1 MGIKGIYQ
9 EIGEGERVSLLKLA
23 AESLEKKGRPLRI
36 AIDIAI
42 WQFQNQAAQ
51 GGTNPEIRTLFYRL
65 VRLLACPV
73 EPVFVFDGP
82 YKPEIKRNKK
92 SGRGSS
98 FANAQAKRLIRLFGC
113 SMHDAPGE
121 AEAEC
126 ALLQRHGIVDV
137 VLTEDVDALMFGC
150 TRMLRRWS
158 PQSKRS
164 TVPTHVSL
172 FDTDKMELE
181 KQGLDREGMVLV
193 ALMSGGD
200 YDPNG
205 IPGCGIK
212 VAVEAAKGGFGKH
225 VCRLKAVDKEG
236 IQAWRKSLTHELR
249 TNEKGYFKRRNKALT
264 IPEDF
269 PDFKILRYY
278 THPVV
283 SPESSLN
290 EIREKVHLRREIVY
304 EDLRE
309 FTREVFGW
317 DFHVGALKFLKVISH
332 AVLTQKLL
340 ATGADS
346 NEGWV
351 KGVKGVRKDT
361 ANDLVPQIRLQHV
374 PIEVVPID
382 LSKEEDENILQGRSG
397 LALNSDDEVE
407 DQDSTEALASSK
419 KSPAPF
425 HPSECLGVW
434 TLEALARISVPSLV
448 HSAATKDLN
457 KPARRTVQTKQ
468 KKSKTGLETGMSA
481 GALNKFVRTTK
492 LGSTS
497 ARASKDILKDTPG
510 ESDDTTTPAQKTTYR
525 RLQIPSPLEPSKQ
538 PTSTL
543 ASPVR
548 QTSTSRTL
556 VSSQVTPRTPR
567 PAGGQQQAIVIT
579 SSPPCATESPPP
591 SPSPQPRARVPVA
604 QKVSSMVHT
613 IPASSDSSQKLK
625 DTVGSFGRTRPPASF
640 PSSQPSKLKQTSM
653 DMFTKKSKNT
663 SSSLPPLT
671 KHPPSPPKHQGR
683 PQATFDDDFDSDSS
697 SGLAPLSSLIT
708 DAPVSPNKRLQRSAP
723 PNRSTTPSP
732 APARKKKLLIPM
744 ASAVGFFEEVE
755 VEAEKRDELV
765 ARETAALERRGVR
778 AKIIRVSDIGF
789 IDLTQDDD

>member
-1 MGIKGIYQ
+1 
-9 EIGEGERVSLLKLA
+9 
-23 AESLEKKGRPLRI
+23 
-36 AIDIAI
+36 
-42 WQFQNQAAQ
+42 
-51 GGTNPEIRTLFYRL
+51 
-65 VRLLACPV
+65 
-73 EPVFVFDGP
+73 
-82 YKPEIKRNKK
+82 
-92 SGRGSS
+92 
-98 FANAQAKRLIRLFGC
+98 LFGC
-113 SMHDAPGE
+113 NIHDAPGE

-126 ALLQRHGIVDV
+126 ALLQRHGIVDA

-181 KQGLDREGMVLV
+181 QQGLDREGMVLV

-212 VAVEAAKGGFGKH
+212 VAVEAAKAGFGKH

-236 IQAWRKSLTHELR
+236 IQAWRNSLTHELR
-249 TNEKGYFKRRNKALT
+249 TNEKGHFKRRNKALT

-290 EIREKVHLRREIVY
+290 EVREKVHLRREILY

-317 DFHVGALKFLKVISH
+317 DFRVGALKFLKVISH

-340 ATGADS
+340 AAGADS

-351 KGVKGVRKDT
+351 KGVKGIRKDT

-407 DQDSTEALASSK
+407 DQDSTEALVSSK
-419 KSPAPF
+419 KSPALF
-425 HPSECLGVW
+425 DPSECLGVW

-448 HSAATKDLN
+448 YSAAAKDLN
-457 KPARRTVQTKQ
+457 KAARRTVQP
-468 KKSKTGLETGMSA
+468 KSKKAKPGLETGMSA
-481 GALNKFVRTTK
+481 GALNKYVRATK

-497 ARASKDILKDTPG
+497 TRASKDVPKDTPR
-510 ESDDTTTPAQKTTYR
+510 ENDRITSPAPITTSR
-525 RLQIPSPLEPSKQ
+525 RLRIPSPLEPSKQ
-538 PTSTL
+538 PAPTSS
-543 ASPVR
+543 SPVR
-548 QTSTSRTL
+548 QTATSWTL

-567 PAGGQQQAIVIT
+567 TTGGQQQAIVIT
-579 SSPPCATESPPP
+579 SSPPCAAESPPP
-591 SPSPQPRARVPVA
+591 SPSPRPRACVSTA
-604 QKVSSMVHT
+604 QKVPSTVYT
-613 IPASSDSSQKLK
+613 VPTSSDSSQRLK
-625 DTVGSFGRTRPPASF
+625 DTVRSFGRTRPPASSQ
-640 PSSQPSKLKQTSM
+640 SSQPSELKQTSM
-653 DMFTKKSKNT
+653 DMFTKKSKNL
-663 SSSLPPLT
+663 SSSLPSLT
-671 KHPPSPPKHQGR
+671 KSPPLPPKQQR
-683 PQATFDDDFDSDSS
+683 EPQATFDDDFDSDSS
-697 SGLAPLSSLIT
+697 SDLVPLSSLIT
-708 DAPVSPNKRLQRSAP
+708 GAPVSPNKRLQRSAP

-732 APARKKKLLIPM
+732 APARKKKLLIPI
-744 ASAVGFFEEVE
+744 ASAMGFFEEVE

-778 AKIIRVSDIGF
+778 ANIIRVSDIGF

>member
-23 AESLEKKGRPLRI
+23 AESLEKQGRPLRI

-82 YKPEIKRNKK
+82 YKPEVKRNKK

-113 SMHDAPGE
+113 NIHDAPGE

-150 TRMLRRWS
+150 TKMLRRWS

-164 TVPTHVSL
+164 TTPTHVSL
-172 FDTDKMELE
+172 FDTDKMELGE
-181 KQGLDREGMVLV
+181 QGLDREGMVLV

-200 YDPNG
+200 YDPDG

-212 VAVEAAKGGFGKH
+212 VAVEAAKAGFGKDI
-225 VCRLKAVDKEG
+225 CRRKAVDKEG
-236 IQAWRKSLTHELR
+236 IQAWRNSLIQELR
-249 TNEKGYFKRRNKALT
+249 TNENGYFKRRNKALT

-283 SPESSLN
+283 SPESSLDD
-290 EIREKVHLRREIVY
+290 IREKVHLKREILL

-317 DFHVGALKFLKVISH
+317 DFRIGALKFLKVISQ
-332 AVLTQKLL
+332 AVLVQKLQ
-340 ATGADS
+340 ASGTD
-346 NEGWV
+346 NREDFV
-351 KGVKGVRKDT
+351 KGAKGTRNDI
-361 ANDLVPQIRLQHV
+361 ANDLIPQVRLQHV

-407 DQDSTEALASSK
+407 DQESTEALASSK
-419 KSPAPF
+419 RSSAPF
-425 HPSECLGVW
+425 DPSAPLGVW
-434 TLEALARISVPSLV
+434 TLEAFARICVPSLMDSMV
-448 HSAATKDLN
+448 TAKNQN
-457 KPARRTVQTKQ
+457 KGVRQPRQTKP
-468 KKSKTGLETGMSA
+468 KKSKSGLESGMSA

-492 LGSTS
+492 LSSTS
-497 ARASKDILKDTPG
+497 TRVPKDISKDALQEGDRVASPTQ
-510 ESDDTTTPAQKTTYR
+510 TTTSR
-525 RLQIPSPLEPSKQ
+525 RLRIPSPLESSKQ
-538 PTSTL
+538 PISIL

-548 QTSTSRTL
+548 QTANPWTL
-556 VSSQVTPRTPR
+556 VSSQVTPRTPP
-567 PAGGQQQAIVIT
+567 PADKQHQAIVIT
-579 SSPPCATESPPP
+579 SSPLCAAESPPP
-591 SPSPQPRARVPVA
+591 SPPSQHRARVPVA
-604 QKVSSMVHT
+604 QKPSSTMHT
-613 IPASSDSSQKLK
+613 IPTSSTSSQRLK
-625 DTVGSFGRTRPPASF
+625 DAVRSFGHTRPPATSQ
-640 PSSQPSKLKQTSM
+640 SSKPPKLKQTSI
-653 DMFTKKSKNT
+653 DMFARKSKAP
-663 SSSLPPLT
+663 SSSQASLT
-671 KHPPSPPKHQGR
+671 KPPPPPPKQQQK
-683 PQATFDDDFDSDSS
+683 PPPEFDDGFESDSS

-708 DAPVSPNKRLQRSAP
+708 GLPTSPNKRLQRSAP
-723 PNRSTTPSP
+723 PDRSDSP
-732 APARKKKLLIPM
+732 GSAPVRKKKLLIPM
-744 ASAVGFFEEVE
+744 ASATGFFKEVE
-755 VEAEKRDELV
+755 VEAEERDELV
-765 ARETAALERRGVR
+765 ARETAALERKGIR
-778 AKIIRVSDIGF
+778 AKIVRVSDIGF
-789 IDLTQDDD
+789 IDLTQDD

>member
-23 AESLEKKGRPLRI
+23 AESLEKQGRPLRI

-73 EPVFVFDGP
+73 EPIFVFDGP
-82 YKPEIKRNKK
+82 YKPEVKRNKK

-113 SMHDAPGE
+113 NIHDAPGE

-150 TRMLRRWS
+150 TKMLRRWS

-164 TVPTHVSL
+164 TTPTHVSV
-172 FDTDKMELE
+172 FDTDKMELGQ
-181 KQGLDREGMVLV
+181 QGLDREGMVLV

-200 YDPNG
+200 YDPDG

-212 VAVEAAKGGFGKH
+212 VAVEAAKAGFGKDI
-225 VCRLKAVDKEG
+225 CRRKAVDKEG
-236 IQAWRKSLTHELR
+236 IQAWRNSLIHELR

-269 PDFKILRYY
+269 PDLKILRYY

-283 SPESSLN
+283 SPESSLDD
-290 EIREKVHLRREIVY
+290 IREKVHLRREILQ

-317 DFHVGALKFLKVISH
+317 DFRIGALKFLKVISQ
-332 AVLTQKLL
+332 AVLVQKLQV
-340 ATGADS
+340 
-346 NEGWV
+346 EGTDNREDLV
-351 KGVKGVRKDT
+351 KGIKGTRNDA

-407 DQDSTEALASSK
+407 DQESMEAPSSSK
-419 KSPAPF
+419 RSSVPFDPSAP
-425 HPSECLGVW
+425 LGVW
-434 TLEALARISVPSLV
+434 TLAAFARICVPSLID
-448 HSAATKDLN
+448 SMATAKNQN
-457 KPARRTVQTKQ
+457 KGVRQPKQTKP
-468 KKSKTGLETGMSA
+468 KKSKSGLETGMSA

-492 LGSTS
+492 LS
-497 ARASKDILKDTPG
+497 AASKVPKDISKDALQEGDRATSPTRTNT
-510 ESDDTTTPAQKTTYR
+510 SR
-525 RLQIPSPLEPSKQ
+525 RLRMPSPLEPSKQ
-538 PTSTL
+538 PTSVL

-548 QTSTSRTL
+548 QTANPWTL
-556 VSSQVTPRTPR
+556 VSSQVTPRTST
-567 PAGGQQQAIVIT
+567 PADKQQQAIVIT
-579 SSPPCATESPPP
+579 SSPLCAADSPPP
-591 SPSPQPRARVPVA
+591 SPSPQPRTRVPV
-604 QKVSSMVHT
+604 
-613 IPASSDSSQKLK
+613 SQKLSNTMHTNPIFSASSQRLK
-625 DTVGSFGRTRPPASF
+625 DPVRSFGHARPPATSQ
-640 PSSQPSKLKQTSM
+640 SSEPPKLKQTSI
-653 DMFTKKSKNT
+653 DMFARKFKAP
-663 SSSLPPLT
+663 SSSQASLTKPPPPPL
-671 KHPPSPPKHQGR
+671 KQQQK
-683 PQATFDDDFDSDSS
+683 PQPEFDDDFDSDSS
-697 SGLAPLSSLIT
+697 SDLAPLSSLISGLP
-708 DAPVSPNKRLQRSAP
+708 ASPSKRLQRSAP
-723 PNRSTTPSP
+723 PDRSDSP
-732 APARKKKLLIPM
+732 GSAPMRKKKLLIPM
-744 ASAVGFFEEVE
+744 ASATGFFKEVE

-765 ARETAALERRGVR
+765 ARETAALERKGVQ
-778 AKIIRVSDIGF
+778 AKIVRVSDIGF
-789 IDLTQDDD
+789 IDLTQDD